1 MLFLG
6 DRNAPNPDFK
16 LFIMSLSQGKKWFN
30 FQNLQLEKLAL
41 QMKWCPKAPE
51 DIMICCFTMFSISTF
66 QLHFCVDLKN
76 EAINHKMMFI

>member
-16 LFIMSLSQGKKWFN
+16 LFIMSLSQGKKWF
-30 FQNLQLEKLAL
+30 KLAL

>member
-41 QMKWCPKAPE
+41 QMKWCSKAAE

-66 QLHFCVDLKN
+66 QLHFCVDLEN
-76 EAINHKMMFI
+76 EAINHKMMII